1 MPVFGHL
8 SPRSQGMYGANI
20 FRRGLD
26 FLRRN
31 TGRLLRTGISIL
43 PRLVDRLVTAGTER
57 GHIDPSHARIYQ
69 RLRQYSRQV
78 PSLNPII
85 DRIDQRLNRDVQRP
99 LDRTDATLDDL
110 ADRGLRAIERAV
122 VEAPEVQQQVQEG
135 GRLCKPKPKPKPKKT
150 ASKGKGQAKDSKE
163 KGKAKSKSKARIK
176 VPENMNS
183 KEYRTMIRE
192 LIKIPENMNSKEY
205 RAMIRKLIKGGS
217 IDVHTLT

>member
-1 MPVFGHL
+1 MPVITHAMRYDMPVFGNL

-78 PSLNPII
+78 PSLDPII
-85 DRIDQRLNRDVQRP
+85 DRIEQRLTRDVQRP
-99 LDRTDATLDDL
+99 LDRTDATLDEL

-122 VEAPEVQQQVQEG
+122 AEAPEVQQQVQEG
-135 GRLCKPKPKPKPKKT
+135 GRLTKPKSKSKKT
-150 ASKGKGQAKDSKE
+150 ASKGKSSKE
-163 KGKAKSKSKARIK
+163 RQTKSKAKSKPRIK

-183 KEYRTMIRE
+183 KEYR
-192 LIKIPENMNSKEY
+192 S
-205 RAMIRKLIKGGS
+205 MIRKLIRGGS

>member
-1 MPVFGHL
+1 MRYDMPVFGNL

-31 TGRLLRTGISIL
+31 TGRLLRTGVSIL

-99 LDRTDATLDDL
+99 LDRTDATLDEL
-110 ADRGLRAIERAV
+110 ADRGLRAIERRVDAL
-122 VEAPEVQQQVQEG
+122 APEVQQQVQEG
-135 GRLCKPKPKPKPKKT
+135 GRLTKPKKT
-150 ASKGKGQAKDSKE
+150 ASKGKG
-163 KGKAKSKSKARIK
+163 KAKSIAKSKAK
-176 VPENMNS
+176 
-183 KEYRTMIRE
+183 
-192 LIKIPENMNSKEY
+192 LKIPDNMDSKEY
-205 RAMIRKLIKGGS
+205 RAMIRGLIKGGS

>member
-1 MPVFGHL
+1 MPVITHAMRYDMPVFGNL

-99 LDRTDATLDDL
+99 LDRTDATLDEL
-110 ADRGLRAIERAV
+110 ADRGLRAIERNVNAL
-122 VEAPEVQQQVQEG
+122 APEVQQQVQEG
-135 GRLCKPKPKPKPKKT
+135 GRLTKPKK
-150 ASKGKGQAKDSKE
+150 ASSKG
-163 KGKAKSKSKARIK
+163 KGKAKSKVKSKAK
-176 VPENMNS
+176 
-183 KEYRTMIRE
+183 
-192 LIKIPENMNSKEY
+192 LKIPDNMDSKEY
-205 RAMIRKLIKGGS
+205 RAMIRGLIKGGS

>member
-1 MPVFGHL
+1 MRYDMPVFGNL

-31 TGRLLRTGISIL
+31 TGRLLRTGVSIL

-69 RLRQYSRQV
+69 RLREYSRQV

-99 LDRTDATLDDL
+99 LDRTDATLDEL
-110 ADRGLRAIERAV
+110 ADRGLRAIERRVDAL
-122 VEAPEVQQQVQEG
+122 APEVQQQVQEG
-135 GRLCKPKPKPKPKKT
+135 GRLTKPKKT
-150 ASKGKGQAKDSKE
+150 ASKGKG
-163 KGKAKSKSKARIK
+163 KAKSMAKSKAK
-176 VPENMNS
+176 
-183 KEYRTMIRE
+183 
-192 LIKIPENMNSKEY
+192 LKIPDNMDSKEY
-205 RAMIRKLIKGGS
+205 RAMIRGLIKGGS